1 MNLDELMA
9 VWRTQDA
16 APLHDMNKD
25 LLHLALRRDEARLQK
40 ERRTE
45 KWVVYLFGAGVIG
58 ATVLCL
64 AQLIHFHRM
73 GSERHGAVTGWDYV
87 VGIVGAAAA
96 LLAWGVV
103 YVGHR
108 AQARREQRF
117 GESLRDHINR
127 RIAQLDDATT
137 GGRRRTL
144 LLLVL
149 VGAIFPIAVLHFF
162 ARINGKTLGDVSL
175 LPVAMIIWCLLLGA
189 WTLRR
194 STQRCITRKRRLEAL
209 LEELGGQ

>member
-16 APLHDMNKD
+16 APLHDVNKT
-25 LLHLALRRDEARLQK
+25 LLQQTLLQDEARLQK

-45 KWVVYLFGAGVIG
+45 KWVVYLFGAGVVAAIM
-58 ATVLCL
+58 LCL
-64 AQLIHFHRM
+64 AQLMHFHRLA
-73 GSERHGAVTGWDYV
+73 SERHGAVTVWDYGM
-87 VGIVGAAAA
+87 GIAGAAAA
-96 LLAWGVV
+96 LLAWGLV

-117 GESLRDHINR
+117 GESLRDQINR

-137 GGRRRTL
+137 GGRRRSL

-149 VGAIFPIAVLHFF
+149 VGAVFPTAILHFF
-162 ARINGKTLGDVSL
+162 ARINGKTLSDVSF
-175 LPVAMIIWCLLLGA
+175 LPFATIIWCLLLGS

-194 STQRCITRKRRLEAL
+194 SAQRGIGRKRRLEEL
-209 LEELGGQ
+209 LKELDGQ